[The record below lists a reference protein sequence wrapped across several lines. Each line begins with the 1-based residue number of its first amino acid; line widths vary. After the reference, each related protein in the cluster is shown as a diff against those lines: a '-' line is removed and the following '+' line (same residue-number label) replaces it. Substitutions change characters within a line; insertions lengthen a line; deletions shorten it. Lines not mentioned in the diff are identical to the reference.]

1 MSRDEPLFNI
11 ASVKK
16 CTMALGPGARMAIW
30 FQGCDI
36 GCEGCCNPE
45 LQPLVP
51 RHVVGLSE
59 LLDVAADSKES
70 LDIEGVTLIG
80 GEPTMQRS
88 LPELTRGIRSLGLGI
103 ILFTGRE
110 FSELDPELVGN
121 VDTVIDGRFVST
133 DRDYD
138 RNLIGSRNQKIVNVT
153 DRYSDS
159 TWFTERRYDFVEVD
173 LDGDEMVTN
182 GSAF

>member
-80 GEPTMQRS
+80 GEPTMQSS
-88 LPELTRGIRSLGLGI
+88 LPELARGIRSLGLGI

>member
-16 CTMALGPGARMAIW
+16 CTMALGPGARMALW
-30 FQGCDI
+30 FQGCNI

-45 LQPLVP
+45 LQPMVP

-59 LLDVAADSKES
+59 LLDVAADSKGS

-88 LPELTRGIRSLGLGI
+88 LPELARGIRSLGLGI

-110 FSELDPELVGN
+110 FSELEPELVGN

-138 RNLIGSRNQKIVNVT
+138 RNLIGSRNQRIVNVT

-159 TWFTERRYDFVEVD
+159 TWFTERRCDFVEVD

>member
-1 MSRDEPLFNI
+1 MSRGEPLFNV
-11 ASVKK
+11 ASIKT

-36 GCEGCCNPE
+36 RCEGCCNPE

-70 LDIEGVTLIG
+70 LGIGGVTFIG
-80 GEPTMQRS
+80 GEPTMQKS
-88 LPELTRGIRSLGLGI
+88 LPELARGIRSLGLGV
-103 ILFTGRE
+103 ILFTGRK

-121 VDTVIDGRFVST
+121 VDMVIDGRFVST

-138 RNLIGSRNQKIVNVT
+138 RNLIGSRNQRIVNVT

-159 TWFTERRYDFVEVD
+159 TWFTERRCDFVEMD
-173 LDGDEMVTN
+173 LDGDELVTN
-182 GSAF
+182 GSVF

>member
-88 LPELTRGIRSLGLGI
+88 LPELARGIRSLGLGI

-153 DRYSDS
+153 DMYSDS

>member
-88 LPELTRGIRSLGLGI
+88 LPELARGIRSLGLGI

-110 FSELDPELVGN
+110 FSKLDPELVGN

>member
-88 LPELTRGIRSLGLGI
+88 LPELARGIRSLGLGI

-110 FSELDPELVGN
+110 FSELDSELVGN